1 MNSIEGRKR
10 NWKYQVCRGSI
21 MTAVKIIITTLLVL
35 IVGHWLLW
43 RYLRRR
49 IAEAKRL
56 EEMESS
62 SDDIDR

>member
-1 MNSIEGRKR
+1 
-10 NWKYQVCRGSI
+10 
-21 MTAVKIIITTLLVL
+21 MTAEKIIVTTLLVL

-56 EEMESS
+56 EELESS
-62 SDDIDR
+62 ADHIEP